1 VRSVIARIFYRFAGG
16 RIAIPV
22 TLGLGNIYILPTGYG
37 LIYLAG
43 LVAMLIGSVNYNNNL
58 GFLLTF
64 LLGSLG
70 LTAMLHTYRMLYGLR
85 LEAAKAMPVFAGEA
99 LQVEI
104 GIAGSDPR
112 PRSGL
117 LWMFDTGE
125 PIHIDLGPQEPAAVA
140 VPAKTRRRG
149 RFSPGWLRIAT
160 EYPLGLFRAWARIDT
175 GLQVVVYP
183 APVAA
188 PLAGSGTPTAGANGQ
203 IAAMAGVDDFEGL
216 STYQPGDSPRRIHWQ
231 AYSRGRGL
239 FTKAFAAE
247 AGSRLML
254 DMARIDAADM
264 EKKLSILCFH
274 VLRAHRRGRHF
285 GLRLPG
291 RTIPAG
297 SGRPHRD
304 RCLRALA
311 LFAED

>member
-22 TLGLGNIYILPTGYG
+22 ALGLGNIYILPTGYG
-37 LIYLAG
+37 LIYLLG

-85 LEAAKAMPVFAGEA
+85 LVTAAAKPAFAGDP
-99 LQVEI
+99 LQIEI
-104 GIAGSDPR
+104 GVAGIDRR
-112 PRSGL
+112 PRAGIV
-117 LWMFDTGE
+117 WTFDTGE
-125 PIHIDLGPQEPAAVA
+125 PIHIDVGPEEPVSIAL
-140 VPAKTRRRG
+140 PAKTRHRG
-149 RFSPGWLRIAT
+149 RFVPGRLRIAT

-175 GLQVVVYP
+175 GLQGVVYP
-183 APVAA
+183 VPVAA
-188 PLAGSGTPTAGANGQ
+188 PMPGSGTPAAGGNGQ
-203 IAAMAGVDDFEGL
+203 NAAMAGVDDFQGL
-216 STYQPGDSPRRIHWQ
+216 SAYQPGDSPRRIHWQ

-239 FTKAFAAE
+239 YTKAFAGE

-254 DMARIDAADM
+254 DLATIDAPDI
-264 EKKLSILCFH
+264 EEKLSILCFH
-274 VLRAHRRGRHF
+274 VLRAHRRRQRF

-291 RTIPAG
+291 RTIPSG

-311 LFAED
+311 LFGED